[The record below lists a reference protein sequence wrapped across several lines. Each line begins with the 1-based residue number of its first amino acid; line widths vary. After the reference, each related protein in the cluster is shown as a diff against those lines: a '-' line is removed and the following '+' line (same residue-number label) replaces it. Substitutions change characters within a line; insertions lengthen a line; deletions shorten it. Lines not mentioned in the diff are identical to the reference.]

1 MALTQYTNLDF
12 EEVKVSLREY
22 LRANSNFTDFDFEGS
37 NLSILIDLLAYNTYT
52 TAYNTN
58 MVANEAFIDSAT
70 LRENVVAL
78 ARNIGY
84 VPSSRRAATA
94 NITFTVDL
102 GQGSDISS
110 VTLKAGLFGL
120 GDFGNTNYTFCTS
133 EDYISPVTDDFASF
147 TIPIK
152 QGTYLQKQFVVDT
165 SQPNQ
170 RFIIPNPYVDTS
182 TIRVDVRDSVS
193 SGTRKTY
200 AQLDNIVGIT
210 TSSET
215 YLIQEV
221 QDEKYE
227 LLFGDGVLGK
237 KLENGNSIDVSYLVC
252 DGKGGNGVANFT
264 FAGKLIDNDGVI
276 ITSGISDIITN
287 ENARNGA
294 EVENI
299 DTIRNLAPRVYS
311 AQHRAVTSN
320 DYESIIPTI
329 FPNAES
335 VTAYGG
341 EDISPPQYGKVFLS
355 IKPKNGRF
363 ISDFDKRQLINKLK
377 RYSVAGIRQEFV
389 DLKFLYIELDTTVY
403 YNANSVLDVNNL
415 KTNIRNSLEIYSK
428 SADLNKFGGRFKYS
442 KILKIIDESSAA
454 VTSNITKVII
464 RRNLDA
470 DTANFAQY
478 ELCFGNRFH
487 NRREGYNIKSTG
499 FNINGVSGTCYFSDT
514 YINEKTGRLFVFRL
528 TTEGKVETVIAN
540 AGTVK
545 YDIGE
550 ILIDTIRIISTDKP
564 DNVIEIQAIPESND
578 IIGLKDLYVQLSIPD
593 SDIGCI
599 EDIISSGAD
608 TSGSRFISTSS
619 FTDDAYIRK
628 AASAPTSDRY
638 TSTSNISSTSTEIS
652 Y

>member
-12 EEVKVSLREY
+12 EEIKVSLREY
-22 LRANSNFTDFDFEGS
+22 LRANTDFTDFDFEGS
-37 NLSILIDLLAYNTYT
+37 NLSILIDLLSYNAYT

-94 NITFTVDL
+94 NVTFTVDL
-102 GQGSDISS
+102 GTGTTKSS
-110 VTLKAGLFGL
+110 ITLKAGLFGL

-133 EDYISPVTDDFASF
+133 EDYTSPVSDGFASF

-152 QGTYLQKQFVVDT
+152 QGTYLTKSFVVDT

-170 RFIIPNPYVDTS
+170 KFVIPNPYVDTE
-182 TIRVDVRDSVS
+182 TIKVDVRNTTTD
-193 SGTRKTY
+193 TTKKTY
-200 AQLDNIVGIT
+200 SKIDNIVGIT
-210 TSSET
+210 TVSET

-237 KLENGNSIDVSYLVC
+237 KLSNGNAIDVSYLVC
-252 DGKGGNGVANFT
+252 NGKGGNGVSNFS
-264 FAGKLIDNDGVI
+264 FAGKLIDNDGGLV
-276 ITSGISDIITN
+276 TTGISDVITN
-287 ENARNGA
+287 EPARNGA
-294 EVENI
+294 EIEDL
-299 DTIRNLAPRVYS
+299 DTVRNLAPKVYS
-311 AQHRAVTSN
+311 AQHRAVTSS
-320 DYESIIPTI
+320 DYEAIIPTI

-341 EDISPPQYGKVFLS
+341 ENISPPQYGKVFLS

-363 ISDFDKRQLINKLK
+363 ISDFDKRQLVNKLK

-389 DLKFLYIELDTTVY
+389 DLKYLYVELDSTVY
-403 YNANSVLDVNNL
+403 YNANSILDVNNL
-415 KTNIRNSLEIYSK
+415 KTTIRNSLQTYAK

-442 KILKIIDESSAA
+442 KILKIIDESNNS

-478 ELCFGNRFH
+478 ELCYGNRFH

-499 FNINGVSGTCYFSDT
+499 FTVNGISGTCYFADQ
-514 YINEKTGRLFVFRL
+514 YVDEKTGILFIFRL
-528 TTEGKVETVIAN
+528 TSEGKVETVVSN

-550 ILIDTIRIISTDKP
+550 ILIDTIRILSTVKA
-564 DNVIEIQAIPESND
+564 DNVVEIQAIPESND
-578 IIGLKDLYVQLSIPD
+578 IIGLKDLYVQLSIAD
-593 SDIGCI
+593 SDIGCV

-608 TSGSRFISTSS
+608 TSGARFISTSS
-619 FTDDAYIRK
+619 FMDDAYIRQTD
-628 AASAPTSDRY
+628 SAPTSDRY
-638 TSTSNISSTSTEIS
+638 TSTSDISSTSTDVS

>member
-94 NITFTVDL
+94 NVTFTVDL
-102 GQGSDISS
+102 GQNSDISS

-133 EDYISPVTDDFASF
+133 EDYTSPINDDFASF

-152 QGTYLQKQFVVDT
+152 QGTYLQKQFIVDT

-200 AQLDNIVGIT
+200 TQLDNIVGIT
-210 TSSET
+210 TSSES

-227 LLFGDGVLGK
+227 LLFGDGILGK
-237 KLENGNSIDVSYLVC
+237 KLENGNSIDVYYLVC

-264 FAGKLIDNDGVI
+264 FAGKLVDNDGAL
-276 ITSGISDIITN
+276 ITSGISEIITN

-294 EVENI
+294 EIENI

-311 AQHRAVTSN
+311 AQHRAVTTN
-320 DYESIIPTI
+320 DYEAIIPTI

-389 DLKFLYIELDTTVY
+389 DLKYLYIELDTTVY
-403 YNANSVLDVNNL
+403 YNANAIIDINNL
-415 KTNIRNSLEIYSK
+415 KTNIRNSLETYSK

-470 DTANFAQY
+470 DTANLAQY

-499 FNINGVSGTCYFSDT
+499 FTVNGVTGTCYFGDS
-514 YINEKTGRLFVFRL
+514 YINNKTGQLFVFRL

-550 ILIDTIRIISTDKP
+550 ILIDTIRIISTDKA

-578 IIGLKDLYVQLSIPD
+578 VIGLKDLYVQLSISD

-628 AASAPTSDRY
+628 TASAPTSDRY

>member
-264 FAGKLIDNDGVI
+264 FAGKLIDNDGAI
-276 ITSGISDIITN
+276 ITSGVSDIITN

-550 ILIDTIRIISTDKP
+550 ILIDTIRIISTNKP

-628 AASAPTSDRY
+628 TASAPTSDRY

>member
-120 GDFGNTNYTFCTS
+120 GDYGNTNYTFCTS

-147 TIPIK
+147 TIPVK

>member
-120 GDFGNTNYTFCTS
+120 GDYGNTNYTFCTS

-147 TIPIK
+147 TIPVK

-264 FAGKLIDNDGVI
+264 FAGKLVDNDGAI
-276 ITSGISDIITN
+276 ITSGVSDIITN

-363 ISDFDKRQLINKLK
+363 ISDFDKRQLLNKLK
-377 RYSVAGIRQEFV
+377 GYSVAGIRQEFV
-389 DLKFLYIELDTTVY
+389 DLKYLYIELDSTVY
-403 YNANSVLDVNNL
+403 YNTNAVTNVNQL
-415 KTNIRNSLEIYSK
+415 KTTIRNSLETYAE

-442 KILKIIDESSAA
+442 KIMKIIDDSSTA
-454 VTSNITKVII
+454 VTSNITKIII
-464 RRNLDA
+464 RRNLDV
-470 DTANFAQY
+470 DTDNFGQY

-499 FNINGVSGTCYFSDT
+499 FVVDGIQGTCYFADS
-514 YINEKTGRLFVFRL
+514 YIDDKTGRLFAFRL
-528 TTEGKVETVIAN
+528 TTSGEPEIVIAN

-550 ILIDTIRIISTDKP
+550 ILIDTIRILSTEKA
-564 DNVIEIQAIPESND
+564 DNIIQIQGIPESND

-593 SDIGCI
+593 SNIGCV
-599 EDIISSGAD
+599 EDIISTGAD

-619 FTDDAYIRK
+619 FSDGDYIRK
-628 AASAPTSDRY
+628 TDSAPTSSRY
-638 TSTSNISSTSTEIS
+638 TSTRDISSTSSEI

>member
-1 MALTQYTNLDF
+1 MAFTQYTNLDF
-12 EEVKVSLREY
+12 EEIKVSLREY
-22 LRANSNFTDFDFEGS
+22 LRANSDFTDFDFEGS

-102 GQGSDISS
+102 GQGSDVSS

-264 FAGKLIDNDGVI
+264 FAGKLVDNDGAI
-276 ITSGISDIITN
+276 ITSGVSDIITN

-329 FPNAES
+329 FPNAGS

-341 EDISPPQYGKVFLS
+341 EDISPPQYLS
-355 IKPKNGRF
+355 
-363 ISDFDKRQLINKLK
+363 LIH
-377 RYSVAGIRQEFV
+377 I
-389 DLKFLYIELDTTVY
+389 
-403 YNANSVLDVNNL
+403 
-415 KTNIRNSLEIYSK
+415 
-428 SADLNKFGGRFKYS
+428 
-442 KILKIIDESSAA
+442 
-454 VTSNITKVII
+454 
-464 RRNLDA
+464 
-470 DTANFAQY
+470 
-478 ELCFGNRFH
+478 
-487 NRREGYNIKSTG
+487 
-499 FNINGVSGTCYFSDT
+499 
-514 YINEKTGRLFVFRL
+514 
-528 TTEGKVETVIAN
+528 
-540 AGTVK
+540 
-545 YDIGE
+545 
-550 ILIDTIRIISTDKP
+550 
-564 DNVIEIQAIPESND
+564 
-578 IIGLKDLYVQLSIPD
+578 
-593 SDIGCI
+593 
-599 EDIISSGAD
+599 
-608 TSGSRFISTSS
+608 
-619 FTDDAYIRK
+619 
-628 AASAPTSDRY
+628 
-638 TSTSNISSTSTEIS
+638 
-652 Y
+652 